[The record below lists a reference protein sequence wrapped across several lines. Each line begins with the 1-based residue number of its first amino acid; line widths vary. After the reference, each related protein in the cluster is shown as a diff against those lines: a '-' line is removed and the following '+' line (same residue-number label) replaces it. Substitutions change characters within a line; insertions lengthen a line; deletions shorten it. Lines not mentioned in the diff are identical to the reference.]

1 MHDEVDTGN
10 PRTDDNTADTEY
22 LPGASWPQVLAIGVI
37 VAALAFA
44 LGWKIQ
50 AGGTPSADSV
60 YVGFLRDMIDHHDQA
75 NLMSQLVLRPGV
87 DVDPQVAAYATEILM
102 DQRFQIGQMTAWL
115 DDWGVGRGDPDRQA
129 MEWMVG
135 GHGTPVD
142 EMFGMQSPEKI
153 EELEAATGEEA
164 SQLYLEMMIDHHQG
178 GIHMADDAARNADQ
192 EKVRALAER
201 VSRYQAGETADLR
214 NLQRRLGFE
223 VT

>member
-1 MHDEVDTGN
+1 MPDEIDEVEETTTG
-10 PRTDDNTADTEY
+10 Y

-44 LGWKIQ
+44 VGWKIQ
-50 AGGTPSADSV
+50 EGGTPGEDSV
-60 YVGFLRDMIDHHDQA
+60 DVGFLRDMIDHHDQA
-75 NLMSQLVLRPGV
+75 NLMSLLVLRPQV
-87 DVDPQVAAYATEILM
+87 DVDPQVGAYAKEILLE
-102 DQRFQIGQMTAWL
+102 QRFQIGLMTAWL

-164 SQLYLEMMIDHHQG
+164 SRLYLEMMIDHHRG
-178 GIHMADDAARNADQ
+178 GIHMAEDAARNADE

-201 VSRYQAGETADLR
+201 VAKYQAGETTDLR
-214 NLQRRLGFE
+214 NLQERLGFP